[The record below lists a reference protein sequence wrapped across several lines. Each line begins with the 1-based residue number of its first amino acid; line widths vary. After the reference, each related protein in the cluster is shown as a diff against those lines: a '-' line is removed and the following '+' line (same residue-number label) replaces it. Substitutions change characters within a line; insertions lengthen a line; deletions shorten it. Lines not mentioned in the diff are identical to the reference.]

1 MGRFQLCL
9 VDANNSQEVALH
21 DPGLVMGVSYQRLGI
36 ANIGVN
42 VPIRVGHATEVET
55 GEVLEGHLFA
65 AIAAFAKAF
74 IAFVS
79 LSSDQKLRDEGQ
91 GSFVQHLLSERRVT
105 AKLRR

>member
-21 DPGLVMGVSYQRLGI
+21 DPDLVMGVSYQRLGI

-65 AIAAFAKAF
+65 AIAAFAKAL
-74 IAFVS
+74 IE
-79 LSSDQKLRDEGQ
+79 SSDQKLRDEGQ
-91 GSFVQHLLSERRVT
+91 GSFIQHLLSERRVT